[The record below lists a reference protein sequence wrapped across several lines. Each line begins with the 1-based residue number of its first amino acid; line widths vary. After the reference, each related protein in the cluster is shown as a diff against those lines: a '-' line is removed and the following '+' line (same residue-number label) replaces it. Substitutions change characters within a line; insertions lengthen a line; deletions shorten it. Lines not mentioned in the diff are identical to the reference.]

1 MRLLHNCN
9 FKLTSILCGNRL
21 KSKCSFLGQ
30 INILLHIVPIAMT
43 NDFFTNELI
52 FFTVYCQFYALYSL
66 HVVSIILLCIFEL

>member
-21 KSKCSFLGQ
+21 KSSFLGQ

-43 NDFFTNELI
+43 NDFFTNEFV
-52 FFTVYCQFYALYSL
+52 FFTVYCLFYALQIH
-66 HVVSIILLCIFEL
+66 HVVSNYIVVYF